1 MPLSKANEPFF
12 RFTEAQSMSRIIM
25 KKNSDPQETYL
36 LKPVLRLFP
45 KREYHRFKEVP
56 LGRKKIDVW
65 CVHKREEC
73 TEVCVELKIKD
84 WRRALW
90 QAIINFQIAKQSY
103 IAVWYKYVQ
112 RVQKQ
117 SDLLKQYGVGLISV
131 GPRSAKI
138 IIPSKN
144 KAQGTW
150 REAKKDFYKRL
161 VSV

>member
-1 MPLSKANEPFF
+1 MHN
-12 RFTEAQSMSRIIM
+12 R
-25 KKNSDPQETYL
+25 DPYEEEL

-45 KREYHRFKEVP
+45 KKEYRRFKEVP

-65 CVHKREEC
+65 CIRKSEDNV
-73 TEVCVELKIKD
+73 EVCVELKIKD

-90 QAIINFQIAKQSY
+90 QAIINFQMAKQSY
-103 IAVWYKYVQ
+103 IAMWHKYAQ
-112 RVQKQ
+112 RAQKQ
-117 SDLLKQYGVGLISV
+117 RDLLQQYGVGLISV

-138 IIPSKN
+138 IIPSQE

-150 REAKKDFYKRL
+150 RGGKKDFYKSL